1 MQAIRNS
8 VGDGG
13 TNERSDSALVQA
25 ILAKTN
31 RRATP
36 GQPAGAYLTGIDGD
50 VGGKTKSAI
59 RDFQNDFVFVNEA
72 TQQSTPN
79 PLATPGIVRSGDAT
93 WSKMLEKVDPAFAD
107 MRVLVG
113 GKTVYVAATENQRQ
127 ARITAVNGLTF
138 TQVFR
143 TRVINCITQMHILHG
158 IAIGVCPQGD
168 RRTFQAQYDLL
179 TSGRGVTNAGPG
191 ESNHNFGMAADLGF
205 AGLRWLR
212 ENGTVVENEDPWL
225 HQLDPRQTLTPEA
238 LRFWET
244 LRTVGTSPAVGAFRG
259 PVADRPHLQN
269 WNDANVSMTSRLA
282 VHLANS
288 GTMRWGRAAA
298 VRGQRTRYT
307 CDLGL
312 GGTLFNVGTAAQI
325 WNREATVTAEM
336 IQQGRAAQVA
346 GRPQQGG
353 QQARPGAVP
362 VTEQDVRDMRIE
374 LRRQFDLADANWQN
388 WTAS

>member
-8 VGDGG
+8 VGDSG

-25 ILAKTN
+25 ILAKII
-31 RRATP
+31 RAAAP
-36 GQPAGAYLTGIDGD
+36 GRPAGPYLTKIDGD
-50 VGGKTKSAI
+50 VGSKTNNAI
-59 RDFQNDFVFVNEA
+59 RDFQNEYVFVNEA
-72 TQQSTPN
+72 TQQSVAN
-79 PLATPGIVRSGDAT
+79 PLATPGLVRPGDPT
-93 WSKMLEKVDPAFAD
+93 WAKMLEKVDAAFSD
-107 MRVLVG
+107 MRVLIG

-127 ARITAVNGLTF
+127 AKINAVNALTF

-143 TRVINCITQMHILHG
+143 TRVINCITQMHSLHG

-168 RRTFQAQYDLL
+168 RRTFQTQYDLL

-225 HQLDPRQTLTPEA
+225 HQLDPRQTLAPEA

-269 WNDANVSMTSRLA
+269 WNDANVSMTRRLA
-282 VHLANS
+282 VHLTNS
-288 GTMRWGRAAA
+288 GTMRWER
-298 VRGQRTRYT
+298 QRSRYT
-307 CDLGL
+307 CDLGF
-312 GGTLFNVGTAAQI
+312 GGALFEVGTAAQI
-325 WNREATVTAEM
+325 WNREATITAEM
-336 IQQGRAAQVA
+336 IRTGRAAQA
-346 GRPQQGG
+346 ATRPMQGG
-353 QQARPGAVP
+353 QQARPAAAP
-362 VTEQDVRDMRIE
+362 VTEQDVRDMRTE
-374 LRRQFDLADANWQN
+374 LRRQFDLADANWEN
-388 WTAS
+388 WTAN